1 LQIHTILEKEV
12 SIAAANRENTNGL
25 IRQYIPPKSNFNDF
39 SKENIDEIQQKLNN
53 RPRKTLEFDSPIQN
67 LTKNKIAF
75 QS

>member
-1 LQIHTILEKEV
+1 MIILTK
-12 SIAAANRENTNGL
+12 ILPKLGGL
-25 IRQYIPPKSNFNDF
+25 PK
-39 SKENIDEIQQKLNN
+39 QKINN